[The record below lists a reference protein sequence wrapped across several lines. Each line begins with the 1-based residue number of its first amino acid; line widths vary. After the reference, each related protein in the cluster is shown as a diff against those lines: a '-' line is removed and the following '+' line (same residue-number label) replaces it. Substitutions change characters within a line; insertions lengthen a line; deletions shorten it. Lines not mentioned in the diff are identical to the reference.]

1 MSYQYFDELPAEAK
15 GQYLE
20 NLRVADLKACPYQVP
35 EGCWSRDKCQRGLM
49 WNLCGQEIKFGRDD
63 ECNYSFCD
71 GQEDPSV
78 LLAYSKIHFILIR
91 EELSTGFHTFLKDT
105 SSNGTFINGTKVG
118 KNMQQVLNNNDEI
131 SLLSKKNKAF
141 IYVDLEL
148 KENGNYPD
156 SVLNTYT
163 VSKFLGRGA
172 CGEVRLVFK
181 KDDCCQAFAMKIIAK
196 KKFSIGGSIL
206 KDLSAQVQNEVNVM
220 KNLDHPCI
228 VKIENVIDTP
238 DYLYIILE
246 LVEGGELFDRIVSCK
261 KLKESNAKLLF
272 YQMVLAVQR
281 MITAYEAGRK
291 VNLDDI
297 LQHELASVPLSIAQ
311 FNGSLRTGTKATL
324 VAAIADDI
332 ASNPNINHNEQQHL
346 IIDGFALVHAIGKPQ
361 GASTFEDLA
370 NIFHQ
375 PVYQG
380 HYNRV
385 DIVFDRYNKESIKS
399 GTRSSRSKE
408 AKPIRRVIENS
419 TVPLPNNW
427 NNFLALADNKADLA
441 RFLSAYL
448 IEHVPRGKVLIVAGG
463 FEEEETVKC
472 SDPAV
477 DVTNYQANHEEAD
490 TQVVL
495 HCMHSTADC
504 IVVSSRDT
512 DAENILL
519 TNEEDQT
526 LIKVT
531 DFGLSKL
538 INSSTVMQTFCGTPN
553 YLAPEILISGGKGRY
568 TNAIDCWSLGVI
580 LYVCLS
586 GSPPFSNDY
595 PGNVPLAEQI
605 KTGRYS
611 FPNKLW
617 KDVSEDAKDLVRKF
631 LTVKPEERI
640 TLDAAIKHPWLQD
653 EDIIDTANKLMYGS
667 KESPSLSTKVITK
680 RTIEK
685 INTEEE
691 ISIQN
696 KRTKSEES

>member
-206 KDLSAQVQNEVNVM
+206 KVRNSNTLVDLSAQVQNEVNVM

-272 YQMVLAVQR
+272 YQMVLAVQYLHSQG
-281 MITAYEAGRK
+281 ITHR
-291 VNLDDI
+291 
-297 LQHELASVPLSIAQ
+297 
-311 FNGSLRTGTKATL
+311 
-324 VAAIADDI
+324 
-332 ASNPNINHNEQQHL
+332 
-346 IIDGFALVHAIGKPQ
+346 
-361 GASTFEDLA
+361 DL
-370 NIFHQ
+370 
-375 PVYQG
+375 
-380 HYNRV
+380 
-385 DIVFDRYNKESIKS
+385 K
-399 GTRSSRSKE
+399 
-408 AKPIRRVIENS
+408 
-419 TVPLPNNW
+419 
-427 NNFLALADNKADLA
+427 
-441 RFLSAYL
+441 
-448 IEHVPRGKVLIVAGG
+448 
-463 FEEEETVKC
+463 
-472 SDPAV
+472 
-477 DVTNYQANHEEAD
+477 
-490 TQVVL
+490 
-495 HCMHSTADC
+495 
-504 IVVSSRDT
+504 
-512 DAENILL
+512 AENILL